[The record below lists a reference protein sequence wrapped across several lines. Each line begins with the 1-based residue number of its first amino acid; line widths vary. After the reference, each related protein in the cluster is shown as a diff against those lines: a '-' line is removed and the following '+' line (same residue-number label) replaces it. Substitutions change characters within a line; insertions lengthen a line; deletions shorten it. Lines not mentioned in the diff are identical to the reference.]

1 MNWDEIDQLRKGP
14 ERPLNSFNREE
25 YQERYGLGLSAARQ
39 QLTKLVK
46 DGKLKKT
53 IIIVD
58 KATVPFYTAVKLE
71 QDGVHSGNGR
81 RRSKRARKSA

>member
-1 MNWDEIDQLRKGP
+1 MNWDIVDQLRKSP

-25 YQERYGLGLSAARQ
+25 YQERYGLRPSAARQ

-53 IIIVD
+53 IINIGT
-58 KATVPFYTAVKLE
+58 ATVPFYTAVKLE

-81 RRSKRARKSA
+81 RRSKPARKSA